1 MLSTPVSNVST
12 ALVVFNLVIMCMP
25 YAGQP
30 AYWEN
35 LVEGMSEV
43 VTWIFI
49 IEMFLKLMGM
59 GCAAYWADGWNVLD
73 GIIVSLSIIEML
85 VTILLADT
93 GINISFLRM
102 LRLLRLLRLLK
113 AWPGLYKI
121 VMAFV
126 KAVPQIANLFILM
139 FLLMFIFSL
148 LGMQAFGG
156 TGMSAGSVRSAFE
169 FGRT

>member
-1 MLSTPVSNVST
+1 MHSQV
-12 ALVVFNLVIMCMP
+12 
-25 YAGQP
+25 
-30 AYWEN
+30 
-35 LVEGMSEV
+35 
-43 VTWIFI
+43 
-49 IEMFLKLMGM
+49 
-59 GCAAYWADGWNVLD
+59 
-73 GIIVSLSIIEML
+73 
-85 VTILLADT
+85 LLADT
-93 GINISFLRM
+93 GVNISFLRM